1 MTVETIVTV
10 NPLSTSKLRAIAD
23 KFMVDAVKDYSPV
36 QTLSV
41 KALFVMPE
49 EVVSAQWTA
58 LAERAVGDKHP
69 EVLTELYRVNSPFT
83 QSLIA
88 RIKEQN
94 ALDQLRREQKAERE
108 RLEEFQHYQ
117 QSQTGSG
124 QSP

>member
-1 MTVETIVTV
+1 M
-10 NPLSTSKLRAIAD
+10 
-23 KFMVDAVKDYSPV
+23 
-36 QTLSV
+36 QTLAV

-49 EVVSAQWTA
+49 EVVSAQWTT

-108 RLEEFQHYQ
+108 RLEEFQRYQ